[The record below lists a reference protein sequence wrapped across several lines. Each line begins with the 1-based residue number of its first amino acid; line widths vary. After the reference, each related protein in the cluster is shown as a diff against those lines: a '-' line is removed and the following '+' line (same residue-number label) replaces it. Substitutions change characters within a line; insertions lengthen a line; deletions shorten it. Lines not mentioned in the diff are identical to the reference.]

1 MGKNDIN
8 HIWTDKK
15 RTVFGLPWTFTRYYL
30 TETKFITKTG
40 FFNISEDEMD
50 LYKITDKKILRPFGQ
65 RIFGCGSIIIYSR
78 DTDTPTKEIHCIK
91 DVRAVSNL
99 IDEYMNKMRDKYSIR
114 GRDLMGIY
122 TDSEHSENTDGDYR
136 GV

>member
-8 HIWTDKK
+8 YIWTDKK
-15 RTVFGLPWTFTRYYL
+15 RTLFGLPWSFTRYYL

-65 RIFGCGSIIIYSR
+65 RIFGCGSTVIYSK
-78 DTDTPTKEIHCIK
+78 DTDNPTKEIRCIK
-91 DVRAVSNL
+91 DVRVVSNL
-99 IDEYMNKMRDKYSIR
+99 IDEYINKMRDKYSIR

-122 TDSEHSENTDGDYR
+122 SDSEHNEDTDL
-136 GV
+136 